1 MSWVATAIAGS
12 AVIGAGASYLGSKS
26 QSGAAKDAAES
37 QQQGADRATEAQLEM
52 YYQGRED
59 LAPWRE
65 AGGRSL
71 ADLERVQGTYEGAIM
86 DPNQYLESPGY
97 NWLQEQGVKTLDRSA
112 SAAGTR
118 GSGGHSKDLMQYGQG
133 LAKTDYGG
141 YLSRLESLMNRYAG
155 TSNVGQTSTATTAA
169 LGANAANQVGQN
181 AIYAGQAGAA
191 SQINQGNARTGLYN
205 NLSNIGSNAVNQ
217 YATYDALQNMGNTT
231 RSPSPYTPGTTDSVN
246 NRF

>member
-1 MSWVATAIAGS
+1 MGWFLPAAILGS
-12 AVIGAGASYLGSKS
+12 AAAGVVTSLLGSKDQKDS
-26 QSGAAKDAAES
+26 AKDAADS

-52 YYQGRED
+52 YYQSRDD

-65 AGGRSL
+65 AGTRSL
-71 ADLERVQGTYEGAIM
+71 ADLEGVQGTYEGAIM
-86 DPNQYLESPGY
+86 DPNQYVESPGY
-97 NWLQEQGVKTLDRSA
+97 NWLQEQGIKSLDKSA
-112 SAAGTR
+112 SARGTL
-118 GSGGHSKDLMQYGQG
+118 GSGGHSKDLIQYGQG

-231 RSPSPYTPGTTDSVN
+231 RSPSPYGTTDSVN